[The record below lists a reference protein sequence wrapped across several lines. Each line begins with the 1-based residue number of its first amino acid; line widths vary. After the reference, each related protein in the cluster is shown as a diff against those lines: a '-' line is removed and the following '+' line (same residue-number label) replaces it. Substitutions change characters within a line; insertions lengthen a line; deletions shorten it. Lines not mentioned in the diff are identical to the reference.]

1 MKYWWVNHKQTAR
14 QEIAGGYL
22 WSPKRESNGNRSQY
36 YDFMREARP
45 GDVVVS
51 FANAQIG
58 HFGIITGFPLSAP
71 KPEEFGQ
78 TGAYWSDDGWLV
90 PVSWSEVVTPFRPKD
105 NIEDLRALL
114 PERYAPIQ
122 QAGNGN
128 QKAYL
133 TKIDGALFEE
143 LRRLGQFDP
152 SLVDVDVGIAI
163 DDQFIDRI
171 ENNVQSQI
179 ELDQSLSDTEKSR
192 IIKARRGQG
201 IFRRNVEMQEQSCR
215 VTGLTDG
222 RLLIASHIKP
232 WRSCET
238 ALERLDGSNGLLLAP
253 QVDRLFDIG
262 LITFEQS
269 GDVLVSDTLTEHS
282 LKVLALNRAIEAGV
296 GRFSDTQEAYLRH
309 HRSEIFL
316 G

>member
-1 MKYWWVNHKQTAR
+1 MNYWWVNHKQTAR

-22 WSPKRESNGNRSQY
+22 WSPKRERNGNRSRY

-45 GDVVVS
+45 DDVVVS

-58 HFGIITGFPLSAP
+58 HFGIVTGFPLSAP
-71 KPEEFGQ
+71 KPEEFGK

-90 PVSWSEVVTPFRPKD
+90 PVSWSVVATPFRPKD
-105 NIEDLRALL
+105 NIENLRALL
-114 PERYAPIQ
+114 PVRYAPIQ
-122 QAGNGN
+122 QDGNGN

-133 TKIDGALFEE
+133 TKIDGALFEQ
-143 LRRLGQFDP
+143 LRILGQFHP
-152 SLVDVDVGIAI
+152 SLVNVDVGIVV
-163 DDQFIDRI
+163 DSQFIHRI
-171 ENNVQSQI
+171 EDNIQLQI
-179 ELDQSLSDTEKSR
+179 VSDQSLSDTEKSS

-201 IFRRNVEMQEQSCR
+201 IFRGNVELLEQSCR
-215 VTGLTDG
+215 VTGLTDR

-238 ALERLDGSNGLLLAP
+238 ASERLDGSNGLLLAP
-253 QVDRLFDIG
+253 HIDRLFDVG
-262 LITFEQS
+262 LISFEKS
-269 GDVLVSDTLTEHS
+269 GKVLVSDTLTEHS
-282 LKVLALNRAIEAGV
+282 VEALSLNSAIEAGV
-296 GRFSDTQEAYLRH
+296 GPFSDAQDAYLRH